1 MAWLLQAPELWIG
14 LGLFLAAAFFLL
26 GGKSDERKLRERA
39 TRIATKQPRTL
50 TRAQDSLR
58 RREPEA
64 GGALAQSLSGLG
76 FMGTLRGKLILAG
89 MQSTSPERFTLIM
102 GFSFLGTAAVLLFLG
117 KPPLLALLAGV
128 IAGLGIPSRLVTRRI
143 RKRQRMILTQ
153 LPDAIDL
160 IVRGLR
166 AGLPV
171 SESFQTVSREIP
183 DPLGGMFG
191 VISQQIGLG
200 VPMEKALSDTA
211 AMLSMTEFNF
221 FVTTIILQ
229 RETGGNLGEILSNLA
244 EVLRQRRMMKLKIH
258 AISSEARASA
268 YIVGALPFVVY
279 GLLTVIA
286 PDYLRPLYEDYRGN
300 YALIGAACS
309 MGLGAFVMR
318 RMTQFEI

>member
-1 MAWLLQAPELWIG
+1 MVWLLQAPELWIG

-89 MQSTSPERFTLIM
+89 MQASPERFTLIM
-102 GFSFLGTAAVLLFLG
+102 GFTFLVTVAALLLIG
-117 KPPLLALLAGV
+117 KPLLLALLAGV

-244 EVLRQRRMMKLKIH
+244 EVLRQRRM
-258 AISSEARASA
+258 
-268 YIVGALPFVVY
+268 
-279 GLLTVIA
+279 
-286 PDYLRPLYEDYRGN
+286 
-300 YALIGAACS
+300 
-309 MGLGAFVMR
+309 
-318 RMTQFEI
+318 